1 MSATAGGLSPP
12 VRSYRD
18 AVAGAAV
25 RPPPP
30 PVSFETSSFRPM
42 GVLSRDQGMKVLRF
56 SSDEISR
63 LSLPFR
69 YALVGKF
76 SHGYPSMQNL
86 RRWMLAQGFRGD
98 FSVGAINVR
107 HVFIK
112 FALEEDYTKLWIK
125 SIWFVEGFPMR
136 VFKWTPT
143 FNPREE
149 SPIVPVWV
157 RLPELPI
164 QFFDRE
170 ALFSIAHLLGTPL
183 RTDVST
189 ATLVRPSVARVC
201 VEINLLEPL
210 QTEIGL
216 GIGTEVIIQPVI
228 YERLPKYCGAC
239 KHLGHDED
247 ECYEKHRSKA
257 PPVRPANK
265 DDSSPPIPDQE
276 DLRVKLDALRAQKN
290 LRDRRKGKRVAF
302 DDGAAQSR
310 LGASTSGS
318 KEAEGELQE
327 AAPQKDESK
336 TEVDEVVHLPEDED
350 DGMVKD
356 SHVTKVVD
364 SHATLTDERH
374 SRNGKETAV
383 PEVLPK
389 VPELGESGPSDTR
402 PDDEQVD
409 TCVVPASQTASL
421 PCELPGCVVNTS
433 DHELPN
439 CAAVT
444 DDEALGQTG
453 EGVIQMDEEDVS
465 RRLARHRRGRS
476 MGDAPT
482 DHSAS
487 PDRGKAVSPP
497 RRIVTRRLFWNVRGI
512 GNDPTQRVLN
522 RVRKQHH
529 LDFLA
534 IMEPM
539 ISLEGRFMARRLG
552 FKEVVSNCVNQ
563 IWFFWGPEVQCRVL
577 IDHEQFLHL
586 PVYAKCDMVER
597 RDLWASLRLISVG
610 SSPWIVGG
618 DFNTVLC
625 PEERSGGAAPSGIAM
640 SDFHDMIADCAL
652 TDAGYTGSPYTWYS
666 RRLRQRLDR
675 VLVTDSWMDVFS
687 KTQVTHLELSK
698 SDHRGLLVVAETIVT
713 QKASSFRFQHMWIT
727 HPGFLEVVRRNW
739 QYPTIGSGMVRPA
752 QFLGVLSPSQS
763 GFVPGRLLSDNVL
776 LAQELVHSLES
787 RRSEANVIF
796 KLDMAKAYDR
806 VNWEFLFQVL
816 RLKGFPQHWINL
828 VANAVSNCWF
838 SVLVNGEHAGFF
850 HSTRGLRQG
859 DPLSPALFVLAAD
872 YLSQGL
878 NRLFV
883 AHPTM
888 YYQSPGRVRVSHL
901 AYADDMMIFTNIC
914 RQHMELLRDFLH
926 AYERVSGQRINSAKS
941 SFILS
946 RQVPLSQLQE
956 VQYVMGYQ
964 LKYLPVTYLGVPL
977 YKGNRKACLFDS
989 LISRIRD
996 MLQGW
1001 AMTNLSHGGRLA
1013 LIRSVLQAMPLHL
1026 LQVIHPPKSVLITIE
1041 RIFNG
1046 FFWGSYNGRRHIHWC
1061 SWDKICRPVAEG
1073 GLGIRSLA
1081 EYVRA
1086 FSMKL
1091 WWRFRLKSSLWSEY
1105 LHDRYCRALHP
1116 THVPYNRNHSSVWHR
1131 LCRIRDVAEPLIFW
1145 TLGQGAVSFWH
1156 DNWFG
1161 EKPLAQLVRG
1171 APDTMEPVC
1180 YYWHEGEWNVPKIFR
1195 IVPPQIAHIICRIPI
1210 AAGQRDRIVW
1220 TATSN
1225 GTFSTASAWEAI
1237 RVASPRRQL
1246 FTDIWHRSLRPTV
1259 SVFLWRLFQDW
1270 IPVDERMKRKGFSF
1284 ASKCQCCEAE
1294 ESISHLFVEGEVV
1307 REVWLHFANVF
1318 GLQLCETGDL
1328 VNLVHFWRYST
1339 PFHSDLHI
1347 RTLVPFLILWS
1358 TWTQRNAAKYHGAHF
1373 TATGTILEV
1382 QRHLRTLY
1390 AARIMTSIQWKG
1402 DLHRALA
1409 MGFCFRPIA
1418 PQAPRVVRWSTPS
1431 PAWFKLNSDG
1441 SSLGN
1446 PGPAAAAGII
1456 RDADGQVRLAYQF
1469 ALGTATSVVS
1479 ELTAVWRGLELARAH
1494 SLAPIVVEVDATVVL
1509 QLLQS
1514 RASGI
1519 WEVQHLIMRIVQLQ
1533 QELGSDVRHIFR
1545 EANGAADHLAKDAA
1559 SRQLTRVMYQE
1570 DITGVLRGIIRLDKM
1585 GTPYL
1590 RRWTLG
1596 WAGRSAS
1603 GVHRSSRPFCRRCAP
1618 GLNWP
1623 GRASGAVTLKKL
1635 ECSKQAYALY
1645 TLAWDN
1651 IIGFRSYYVGLRDRT
1666 FAKDVFI
1673 NQERKLGARR
1683 RSDTVLVSTIND
1695 ADQGSADVAFRT
1707 PPAPYE
1713 KSKSL
1718 GSGGSM
1724 VARLKLKGIDGRAPP
1739 GVEPAA

>member
-1 MSATAGGLSPP
+1 M
-12 VRSYRD
+12 
-18 AVAGAAV
+18 
-25 RPPPP
+25 
-30 PVSFETSSFRPM
+30 
-42 GVLSRDQGMKVLRF
+42 
-56 SSDEISR
+56 
-63 LSLPFR
+63 
-69 YALVGKF
+69 
-76 SHGYPSMQNL
+76 
-86 RRWMLAQGFRGD
+86 
-98 FSVGAINVR
+98 
-107 HVFIK
+107 
-112 FALEEDYTKLWIK
+112 
-125 SIWFVEGFPMR
+125 
-136 VFKWTPT
+136 
-143 FNPREE
+143 
-149 SPIVPVWV
+149 
-157 RLPELPI
+157 
-164 QFFDRE
+164 
-170 ALFSIAHLLGTPL
+170 
-183 RTDVST
+183 
-189 ATLVRPSVARVC
+189 
-201 VEINLLEPL
+201 
-210 QTEIGL
+210 
-216 GIGTEVIIQPVI
+216 
-228 YERLPKYCGAC
+228 
-239 KHLGHDED
+239 
-247 ECYEKHRSKA
+247 
-257 PPVRPANK
+257 
-265 DDSSPPIPDQE
+265 
-276 DLRVKLDALRAQKN
+276 
-290 LRDRRKGKRVAF
+290 
-302 DDGAAQSR
+302 
-310 LGASTSGS
+310 
-318 KEAEGELQE
+318 
-327 AAPQKDESK
+327 
-336 TEVDEVVHLPEDED
+336 
-350 DGMVKD
+350 
-356 SHVTKVVD
+356 
-364 SHATLTDERH
+364 
-374 SRNGKETAV
+374 
-383 PEVLPK
+383 
-389 VPELGESGPSDTR
+389 
-402 PDDEQVD
+402 
-409 TCVVPASQTASL
+409 
-421 PCELPGCVVNTS
+421 
-433 DHELPN
+433 
-439 CAAVT
+439 
-444 DDEALGQTG
+444 
-453 EGVIQMDEEDVS
+453 
-465 RRLARHRRGRS
+465 
-476 MGDAPT
+476 
-482 DHSAS
+482 
-487 PDRGKAVSPP
+487 
-497 RRIVTRRLFWNVRGI
+497 
-512 GNDPTQRVLN
+512 
-522 RVRKQHH
+522 
-529 LDFLA
+529 
-534 IMEPM
+534 
-539 ISLEGRFMARRLG
+539 
-552 FKEVVSNCVNQ
+552 
-563 IWFFWGPEVQCRVL
+563 
-577 IDHEQFLHL
+577 
-586 PVYAKCDMVER
+586 
-597 RDLWASLRLISVG
+597 
-610 SSPWIVGG
+610 
-618 DFNTVLC
+618 
-625 PEERSGGAAPSGIAM
+625 
-640 SDFHDMIADCAL
+640 
-652 TDAGYTGSPYTWYS
+652 
-666 RRLRQRLDR
+666 
-675 VLVTDSWMDVFS
+675 
-687 KTQVTHLELSK
+687 
-698 SDHRGLLVVAETIVT
+698 
-713 QKASSFRFQHMWIT
+713 
-727 HPGFLEVVRRNW
+727 
-739 QYPTIGSGMVRPA
+739 
-752 QFLGVLSPSQS
+752 
-763 GFVPGRLLSDNVL
+763 
-776 LAQELVHSLES
+776 
-787 RRSEANVIF
+787 
-796 KLDMAKAYDR
+796 
-806 VNWEFLFQVL
+806 

-883 AHPTM
+883 AHPMM

-1013 LIRSVLQAMPLHL
+1013 LVRSVLQAMPLHLLQVIHPPKSVLITIERIFNGFFWGSYNGRRHIHWCSWDKICRPVAEGGLGIRSLAEYVRAFSMKLWWRFRLKSSLWSEYLHDRYCRALHPTHVPYNRNHSSVWHRLCRIRDVAEPLIFWTLGQGAVSFWHDNWFGEKPLAQLVRGAPDTMEPVCYYWHEGEWNVPKIFRIVPPQIAHIICRIPIAAGQRDRIVWTATSNGTFSTASAWEAIRVASPRRQLFTDIWHRSLRPTVSVFLWRLFQDWIPVDERMKRKGFSFASKCQCCEAEESISHLFVEGEVVREVWLHFANVFGLQLCETGDLVNLVHFWRYSTPFHSDLHIRTLVPFLILWSTWTQRNAAKYHGAHFTATGTILEVQRHLRTLYAARIMTSIQWKGDLHRALAMGFCFRPIAPQAPRVVRWSTPSPAWFKLNSDGSSLGNPGPAAAAGIIRDADGQVRLAYQFALGTTTSVVSELTAVWRGLELARAHSLAPIVVEVDATVVLQLLQSRASGIWVVQHLIMRIVQLQQELGSDVRHIFREANGAADHLAKDAASRQLTRVMYQEDITGVLRGIIRLDKMGTPYLRRLEFSLTVKGHWINLVANAVSNCWFSVLVNGEHAGFFHSTRGLRQGDPLSPALFVLAADYLSQGLNRLFVAHPMMYYQSPGRVRVSHLAYADDMMIFTNICRQHMELLRDFLHAYERVSGQRINSAKSSFILSRQLPLSQLQEVQYVMGYQLKYLPVTYLGVPLYKGNRKACLFDSLISRIRDMLQGWAMTNLSHGGRLALIRSVLQAMPLHL

-1046 FFWGSYNGRRHIHWC
+1046 FFWSSYNGRRHIHWC

-1590 RRWTLG
+1590 RRGKAAPPQPPSLG
-1596 WAGRSAS
+1596 RPHGLGVACVGLVLAARVRRGTPVGRLSGGLRCCVRPMPICIVCAECLPVRNGKPSGACFDCDLLKHGQHKPRPSKGWSVGPLMLVGLPPHKRTDVGAVGIRRS
-1603 GVHRSSRPFCRRCAP
+1603 GVLVAAC
-1618 GLNWP
+1618 
-1623 GRASGAVTLKKL
+1623 
-1635 ECSKQAYALY
+1635 
-1645 TLAWDN
+1645 
-1651 IIGFRSYYVGLRDRT
+1651 GLRR
-1666 FAKDVFI
+1666 
-1673 NQERKLGARR
+1673 
-1683 RSDTVLVSTIND
+1683 
-1695 ADQGSADVAFRT
+1695 
-1707 PPAPYE
+1707 
-1713 KSKSL
+1713 
-1718 GSGGSM
+1718 
-1724 VARLKLKGIDGRAPP
+1724 
-1739 GVEPAA
+1739 

>member
-1 MSATAGGLSPP
+1 MAE
-12 VRSYRD
+12 VREAVFCIEPES
-18 AVAGAAV
+18 VAGPDGFGAIFYHTCWDLVSEDVFCASFTATTISLI
-25 RPPPP
+25 PKTAS
-30 PVSFETSSFRPM
+30 PVSWSEYRP
-42 GVLSRDQGMKVLRF
+42 
-56 SSDEISR
+56 IS
-63 LSLPFR
+63 LC
-69 YALVGKF
+69 
-76 SHGYPSMQNL
+76 
-86 RRWMLAQGFRGD
+86 
-98 FSVGAINVR
+98 NVTNK
-107 HVFIK
+107 IC
-112 FALEEDYTKLWIK
+112 TKLM
-125 SIWFVEGFPMR
+125 SIR
-136 VFKWTPT
+136 
-143 FNPREE
+143 
-149 SPIVPVWV
+149 
-157 RLPELPI
+157 
-164 QFFDRE
+164 
-170 ALFSIAHLLGTPL
+170 
-183 RTDVST
+183 
-189 ATLVRPSVARVC
+189 
-201 VEINLLEPL
+201 
-210 QTEIGL
+210 
-216 GIGTEVIIQPVI
+216 
-228 YERLPKYCGAC
+228 
-239 KHLGHDED
+239 LGH
-247 ECYEKHRSKA
+247 
-257 PPVRPANK
+257 
-265 DDSSPPIPDQE
+265 
-276 DLRVKLDALRAQKN
+276 
-290 LRDRRKGKRVAF
+290 
-302 DDGAAQSR
+302 
-310 LGASTSGS
+310 
-318 KEAEGELQE
+318 
-327 AAPQKDESK
+327 
-336 TEVDEVVHLPEDED
+336 
-350 DGMVKD
+350 
-356 SHVTKVVD
+356 
-364 SHATLTDERH
+364 
-374 SRNGKETAV
+374 
-383 PEVLPK
+383 VLPK
-389 VPELGESGPSDTR
+389 
-402 PDDEQVD
+402 
-409 TCVVPASQTASL
+409 
-421 PCELPGCVVNTS
+421 
-433 DHELPN
+433 
-439 CAAVT
+439 
-444 DDEALGQTG
+444 
-453 EGVIQMDEEDVS
+453 
-465 RRLARHRRGRS
+465 
-476 MGDAPT
+476 
-482 DHSAS
+482 
-487 PDRGKAVSPP
+487 
-497 RRIVTRRLFWNVRGI
+497 
-512 GNDPTQRVLN
+512 
-522 RVRKQHH
+522 
-529 LDFLA
+529 
-534 IMEPM
+534 
-539 ISLEGRFMARRLG
+539 
-552 FKEVVSNCVNQ
+552 
-563 IWFFWGPEVQCRVL
+563 
-577 IDHEQFLHL
+577 
-586 PVYAKCDMVER
+586 
-597 RDLWASLRLISVG
+597 
-610 SSPWIVGG
+610 
-618 DFNTVLC
+618 
-625 PEERSGGAAPSGIAM
+625 
-640 SDFHDMIADCAL
+640 
-652 TDAGYTGSPYTWYS
+652 
-666 RRLRQRLDR
+666 
-675 VLVTDSWMDVFS
+675 
-687 KTQVTHLELSK
+687 
-698 SDHRGLLVVAETIVT
+698 
-713 QKASSFRFQHMWIT
+713 
-727 HPGFLEVVRRNW
+727 
-739 QYPTIGSGMVRPA
+739 
-752 QFLGVLSPSQS
+752 VLSPSQS

-1328 VNLVHFWRYST
+1328 VNL
-1339 PFHSDLHI
+1339 
-1347 RTLVPFLILWS
+1347 
-1358 TWTQRNAAKYHGAHF
+1358 RNAAKYHGAHF

-1418 PQAPRVVRWSTPS
+1418 PQHPEWCVGVPPLRHGSNLIRMGHRSEIPGRQQRQALFGMQMDRCVWHTSLLWAQPLVWSQ
-1431 PAWFKLNSDG
+1431 
-1441 SSLGN
+1441 SL
-1446 PGPAAAAGII
+1446 
-1456 RDADGQVRLAYQF
+1456 
-1469 ALGTATSVVS
+1469 
-1479 ELTAVWRGLELARAH
+1479 
-1494 SLAPIVVEVDATVVL
+1494 
-1509 QLLQS
+1509 LLSGES

-1545 EANGAADHLAKDAA
+1545 EANGAADHLAKDGA

-1585 GTPYL
+1585 
-1590 RRWTLG
+1590 
-1596 WAGRSAS
+1596 
-1603 GVHRSSRPFCRRCAP
+1603 
-1618 GLNWP
+1618 
-1623 GRASGAVTLKKL
+1623 
-1635 ECSKQAYALY
+1635 ALH
-1645 TLAWDN
+1645 
-1651 IIGFRSYYVGLRDRT
+1651 T
-1666 FAKDVFI
+1666 FAGELEI
-1673 NQERKLGARR
+1673 GHWGEIGERTTEL
-1683 RSDTVLVSTIND
+1683 
-1695 ADQGSADVAFRT
+1695 
-1707 PPAPYE
+1707 Y
-1713 KSKSL
+1713 
-1718 GSGGSM
+1718 
-1724 VARLKLKGIDGRAPP
+1724 
-1739 GVEPAA
+1739 